1 MLAVLALVVG
11 ISGTAPVYNDSL
23 GTLILPH
30 ETADTTV
37 TVHLKMRRWG
47 SYFYFTQAPWW
58 EDSVTTRRGTHV
70 SLGMET
76 DYHGWF
82 DSQVWVTRRA
92 APPREIQPPPSKLR
106 KMLLTPVVR

>member
-1 MLAVLALVVG
+1 
-11 ISGTAPVYNDSL
+11 
-23 GTLILPH
+23 
-30 ETADTTV
+30 
-37 TVHLKMRRWG
+37 
-47 SYFYFTQAPWW
+47 
-58 EDSVTTRRGTHV
+58 
-70 SLGMET
+70 MET